1 MLCYFWYTSTLVVHI
16 YKVTHRFKYNIGRCS
31 RDCMV
36 LVFTTKK
43 AISAYHHW
51 NCEFE
56 SRSWRDV
63 LDTTLCDN
71 VVSDLRQVGGF
82 FPCIPVSSTN
92 KTDRHDITEIL
103 LKVALNTITLT
114 SFGETFCSHPICPFI
129 TNVCMC
135 NSSYILTGNSS
146 KLRMNVYY
154 HMENHISLGHFDL
167 TFFLLRIFSW

>member
-31 RDCMV
+31 HDCMV
-36 LVFTTKK
+36 LGFITKK

-114 SFGETFCSHPICPFI
+114 PFGETFCSHPICPFI

-146 KLRMNVYY
+146 KLCMNVYY
-154 HMENHISLGHFDL
+154 HMENHISLGHLDL
-167 TFFLLRIFSW
+167 TFFLLRIFSS